1 MVTKAIFVI
10 NIISSDQLQNDFIF
24 ILTDYSSKPH
34 NLKKTN
40 IWEFIH
46 QVLGALTD

>member
-1 MVTKAIFVI
+1 MITKILFVI
-10 NIISSDQLQNDFIF
+10 NIIIRDQLQMIYF

-34 NLKKTN
+34 NLLKTN

-46 QVLGALTD
+46 QVLGA

>member
-1 MVTKAIFVI
+1 MITKVLFVI
-10 NIISSDQLQNDFIF
+10 NIIIRDQLQMIFYF

-46 QVLGALTD
+46 LVLGTLLD

>member
-1 MVTKAIFVI
+1 MITKAVFVI
-10 NIISSDQLQNDFIF
+10 NIIISDQLQNDFIF

-46 QVLGALTD
+46 LVLGTLLD

>member
-1 MVTKAIFVI
+1 MITKVLFVI
-10 NIISSDQLQNDFIF
+10 NIIIRDQLQNDFIF

-46 QVLGALTD
+46 LVLGTLLD